1 MQTDATQLTCTQGPS
16 PGPCRSEGFPVCSP
30 SHVLPIFDLATPP
43 LQNAQK
49 IAGKTGNPSLLPLF
63 ILTKYRPDNSPP
75 PQGETNS
82 DWILLW
88 ADSQRCWKKNLQ
100 TLARS
105 TACFRFGSRV
115 PTRHSFSMFSR
126 ATYQPPHNAVSR
138 SLSIFSLIVKNPHP
152 KGASLMAPPIWW
164 HYCCLRT

>member
-88 ADSQRCWKKNLQ
+88 ADSQRCWKKTIYELLRGPPPVSVSAAGCQLGILFQCFPERLTNHL
-100 TLARS
+100 TMLFLG
-105 TACFRFGSRV
+105 ACLFF
-115 PTRHSFSMFSR
+115 H
-126 ATYQPPHNAVSR
+126 
-138 SLSIFSLIVKNPHP
+138 
-152 KGASLMAPPIWW
+152 
-164 HYCCLRT
+164 